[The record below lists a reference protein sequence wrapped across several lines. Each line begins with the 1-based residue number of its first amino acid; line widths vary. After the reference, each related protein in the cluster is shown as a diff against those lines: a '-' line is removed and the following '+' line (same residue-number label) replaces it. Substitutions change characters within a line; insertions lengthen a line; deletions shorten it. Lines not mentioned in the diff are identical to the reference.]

1 MWRCRWTSLC
11 WLFADMM
18 IGPKT
23 DENMIRT
30 AFWFVEQDEN
40 QKDNED
46 QDAHLSA
53 QGGAKEGDG
62 QAGEEE
68 SDEDQRTLLQIHL
81 QHFLL
86 LLHKSL
92 RLISDHRCRWAKT
105 HWNFFRSFTL
115 STASCWLQLP
125 LGKHLQ
131 IDWQIVINVKLQK
144 RRLEYGKSCMDWK
157 TPFTSDCW

>member
-1 MWRCRWTSLC
+1 MLKHYETNIKSSFISSPDIQKVQMWRCHWTSLC
-11 WLFADMM
+11 LLFADMR

-30 AFWFVEQDEN
+30 ACWFVEQDED
-40 QKDNED
+40 QKDN

-68 SDEDQRTLLQIHL
+68 GDEDQRTLLQIHL

-92 RLISDHRCRWAKT
+92 RLISDHRCHCSETSSGLLHFQRLAVGNGYLWGSICK
-105 HWNFFRSFTL
+105 L
-115 STASCWLQLP
+115 
-125 LGKHLQ
+125 
-131 IDWQIVINVKLQK
+131 IDKL
-144 RRLEYGKSCMDWK
+144 W
-157 TPFTSDCW
+157 